1 MKLNLGSGT
10 GLSAKAFSTA
20 GYVNIDRQ
28 TGGEV
33 YPLAYPDESAE
44 TVRASHVLEHLPWRQ
59 TLDAIRDWVRVL
71 KPGGVL
77 KIAVPDFEW
86 IARQYLAEVDGDAEC
101 VPHLTA
107 YLLGSQTDENDYH
120 KAIFDRRGLKH
131 GLELAGLVDV
141 EEWPGDNDCSG
152 LAVSLN
158 LQGTKPVR
166 APSVL
171 HEADAEAERIAIVVR
186 EQAQTTQELSAEGLP
201 PNTIVFNP
209 EEIACVLSVPRL
221 GFISNMQ
228 CLLTVAN
235 LGIQVRMQ
243 QGAFWGQC
251 LTDAILQFMEEPRY
265 RYILTVDYD
274 SIFTADD
281 VLNLYR
287 YMASPAGAH
296 IDALTTV
303 QVRREND
310 SVLLTM
316 QDAEGKPRGEVT
328 MEEMQQD
335 VVRVRTA
342 HFGLTLF
349 RVDALNRLPHPWFL
363 DVPDADGKWGPGK
376 TDCDVNMWIS
386 WAKAGNSLYLAPR
399 VAIGHIEQVVS
410 WPDRSLRTMHQKM
423 SEFHKGGKPVGS
435 WK

>member
-10 GLSAKAFSTA
+10 GPSANDFHAL

-33 YPLAYPDESAE
+33 YPLDCADSCADE
-44 TVRASHVLEHLPWRQ
+44 VRASHVLEHLPWRQ
-59 TLDAIRDWVRVL
+59 TMDALRDWVRVL

-86 IARQYLAEVDGDAEC
+86 IAHQYLAEVDGDAEC

-107 YLLGSQTDENDYH
+107 YLMGGQTDENDYH
-120 KAIFDRRGLKH
+120 KAIFDKRGLKH

-141 EEWPGDNDCSG
+141 EEWPGDADCSG

-158 LQGTKPVR
+158 LQGTKPTLTGNDAPEHVDAPVR
-166 APSVL
+166 VTSEP
-171 HEADAEAERIAIVVR
+171 
-186 EQAQTTQELSAEGLP
+186 QELSADSLP

-221 GFISNMQ
+221 GFMSNMQ

-235 LGIQVRMQ
+235 LGIQIRMQ

-251 LTDAILQFMEEPRY
+251 LTEAMLQFMEDPKY

-287 YMASPAGAH
+287 IMASPAGAE

-316 QDAEGKPRGEVT
+316 QDADGKPRGEVT
-328 MEEMQQD
+328 YEEMQQEA
-335 VVRVRTA
+335 VRVRTA

-349 RVDALNRLPHPWFL
+349 RVDALLRLPHPWFL
-363 DVPDADGKWGPGK
+363 DVPDAEGKWGPGK
-376 TDCDVNMWIS
+376 IDCDVSMWIS
-386 WAKAGNSLYLAPR
+386 WQATGNSLYLAPR
-399 VAIGHIEQVVS
+399 VAIGHLEQVVS
-410 WPDRSLRTMHQKM
+410 WPDRSLKTMHQKIKD
-423 SEFHKGGKPVGS
+423 FHKVGKPAGA